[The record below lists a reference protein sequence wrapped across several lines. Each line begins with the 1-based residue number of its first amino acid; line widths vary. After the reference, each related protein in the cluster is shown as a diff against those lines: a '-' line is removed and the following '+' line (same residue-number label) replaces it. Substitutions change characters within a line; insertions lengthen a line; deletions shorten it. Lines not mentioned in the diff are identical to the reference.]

1 VERGACAGVF
11 NAPLHQLRWKA
22 LCAFSNAAILN
33 NVVMFNLPAWT
44 AFCRLD
50 AAIKSVLDELGD
62 NEERRAAFLRLLAC
76 VRSCTQSDVVA
87 AF

>member
-1 VERGACAGVF
+1 MKLGACAGVF
-11 NAPLHQLRWKA
+11 NAPLHQLRLKA
-22 LCAFSNAAILN
+22 LFAFSNAAILN
-33 NVVMFNLPAWT
+33 DMVMFNLPAWT

-50 AAIKSVLDELGD
+50 AAIQSALDELGD

-76 VRSCTQSDVVA
+76 VRSCTQPDVVA